1 MALTGADKADR
12 KLVNQFLR
20 EGPAQSGFLG
30 ELDNRITSN
39 RATRRAA
46 QQTNRAIGV
55 GAFEGASPFRNSPMV
70 NPSGAGGR
78 AIMQQ
83 GMGPV
88 QPVGSPA
95 ALPPAS
101 RGLPAVRPG
110 GGGVVPTGN
119 LPVPANQAGQMG
131 QGALGAGPGAGPA
144 QATYARPPAPAAVG
158 RGATAMGPGTT
169 ARAAAASKSAA
180 NAAGAAAA
188 QGADDVAAA
197 ASRQAGAAAAQAG
210 PAGVRAAASNMGVN
224 ITKAGMMRGS
234 LVAGAGVMASQFID
248 GMNLGGEQSILDKG
262 ASGALLGAGL
272 GGGAAIAL
280 GLGSGPVGWAA
291 LGGAAL
297 FAGGRAL
304 FGGDDTKLE
313 TATKAVD
320 ETRETIT
327 ELAGMYGI
335 EGDALSDIM
344 MQYDTSTRM
353 LIDQKDTGGLK
364 NFMAGIS
371 TQLPALMLQAREQ
384 QKAGDQETQRYEAM
398 MQTQAQFA
406 PMFEKSLDRAN
417 QASQTAYQTAN
428 QTATYLDQRQPQL
441 AALYRQTAAQ
451 SQASAAN
458 LQAAYAR
465 QMSQAPQMTG
475 QLDEIERQ
483 VAQQELMNQQLAGIG
498 QFP

>member
-1 MALTGADKADR
+1 M
-12 KLVNQFLR
+12 
-20 EGPAQSGFLG
+20 
-30 ELDNRITSN
+30 
-39 RATRRAA
+39 
-46 QQTNRAIGV
+46 
-55 GAFEGASPFRNSPMV
+55 
-70 NPSGAGGR
+70 
-78 AIMQQ
+78 
-83 GMGPV
+83 
-88 QPVGSPA
+88 
-95 ALPPAS
+95 
-101 RGLPAVRPG
+101 
-110 GGGVVPTGN
+110 
-119 LPVPANQAGQMG
+119 
-131 QGALGAGPGAGPA
+131 
-144 QATYARPPAPAAVG
+144 
-158 RGATAMGPGTT
+158 
-169 ARAAAASKSAA
+169 
-180 NAAGAAAA
+180 

-197 ASRQAGAAAAQAG
+197 ASRQAGVMTGKTFG
-210 PAGVRAAASNMGVN
+210 PAKPGFSTIARNAGLRTAGQSLGMN
-224 ITKAGMMRGS
+224 ITKASLARGGGI
-234 LVAGAGVMASQFID
+234 AATGVMASQFID
-248 GMNLGGEQSILDKG
+248 GLNIGGEQSILDKG
-262 ASGALLGAGL
+262 ASHAILGSSLA
-272 GGGAAIAL
+272 GGAAVAL
-280 GLGSGPVGWAA
+280 GLGAGPVGWAA
-291 LGGAAL
+291 LGGATL
-297 FAGGRAL
+297 FAGSRML
-304 FGGDDTKLE
+304 WGGDDTKLE
-313 TATKAVD
+313 TATKSVG
-320 ETRETIT
+320 ETRGTIT

-335 EGDALSDIM
+335 EGDALDDIM
-344 MQYDTSTRM
+344 MQYDASTKM
-353 LIDQKDTGGLK
+353 YLDQKDTGGLK

>member
-20 EGPAQSGFLG
+20 DGAPASAGYLD
-30 ELDNRITSN
+30 ELDSRIATNRSQ
-39 RATRRAA
+39 RRAA
-46 QQTNRAIGV
+46 QQANRAIGA
-55 GAFEGASPFRNSPMV
+55 GAFEGKSPFRNSPMV
-70 NPSGAGGR
+70 GPSGAGGR
-78 AIMQQ
+78 QIMQQ

-88 QPVGSPA
+88 RPVGGGPA

-101 RGLPAVRPG
+101 RGLPAVINPSAG
-110 GGGVVPTGN
+110 GSPVPTGN
-119 LPVPANQAGQMG
+119 LPATTGNVPANIPQSPTVNAGNVGQARTAAQTTP
-131 QGALGAGPGAGPA
+131 AL
-144 QATYARPPAPAAVG
+144 G
-158 RGATAMGPGTT
+158 RGAPAINATSRVAGTG
-169 ARAAAASKSAA
+169 ARAAAASQTAA

-188 QGADDVAAA
+188 SGADDVAAA
-197 ASRQAGAAAAQAG
+197 ASRQAGTAAAQAG

-224 ITKAGMMRGS
+224 ITKAGLLRGAG
-234 LVAGAGVMASQFID
+234 VAGAGLMASQFID

-280 GLGSGPVGWAA
+280 GLGTGPVGWAA

-313 TATKAVD
+313 TATKSVN

-335 EGDALSDIM
+335 EGDALDDIM
-344 MQYDTSTRM
+344 MPYDTSTQM
-353 LIDQKDTGGLK
+353 LIDQGDTGGLK

-384 QKAGDQETQRYEAM
+384 QKAGDAEAQRYEQM
-398 MQTQAQFA
+398 MQAQAQFA
-406 PMFEKSLDRAN
+406 PIFERSLDRAN

-441 AALYRQTAAQ
+441 AAQ

-465 QMSQAPQMTG
+465 QMAQAPQMTG

-483 VAQQELMNQQLAGIG
+483 VAQQELMNQQLAGVG